1 MRKIIQI
8 VILCGLLVMTGCS
21 GRLAFSVGPE
31 QKITFAKGNLQYHPK
46 NNIWQFAAN
55 QTDYIGETNS
65 LLSASYDG
73 WVDLFGWSGDTLKIF
88 GVSTS
93 ETCGDYGGEFL
104 DWASNPIAEDQSN
117 TWRTLTMDE
126 WNYLCNERLNAD
138 SLKGVAQVNGVNGL
152 VLLPDKWDC
161 PRSVSFKPGFCDG
174 LEAETYE
181 QQQTFTTEQ
190 WTVLEKA
197 GAVFLPAAGF
207 RRGVEVNYIAEIGSY
222 WSATPFDKDGAYFL
236 DFFSEGA
243 EVCAYDRCLGH
254 SVRLVKDKKKFWPF
268 N

>member
-1 MRKIIQI
+1 M
-8 VILCGLLVMTGCS
+8 
-21 GRLAFSVGPE
+21 
-31 QKITFAKGNLQYHPK
+31 
-46 NNIWQFAAN
+46 
-55 QTDYIGETNS
+55 
-65 LLSASYDG
+65 
-73 WVDLFGWSGDTLKIF
+73 
-88 GVSTS
+88 
-93 ETCGDYGGEFL
+93 
-104 DWASNPIAEDQSN
+104 
-117 TWRTLTMDE
+117 
-126 WNYLCNERLNAD
+126 
-138 SLKGVAQVNGVNGL
+138 NGL

-222 WSATPFDKDGAYFL
+222 WSATPFDEEGAYFL

-254 SVRLVKDKKKFWPF
+254 SVRLVKGKKKFWPF